1 MIIDDETEMARGFK
15 KTQKTLLMII
25 LFRSSVFIRNCWY
38 VYSFFRACVRVFA
51 FAFVRSCL
59 SLAMW
64 LFVNSFVRSF
74 MRVFVH
80 AFIHWFLRGRARA
93 RECMCVRACVRVC
106 VRSFVRSFVP
116 SAQVIFRHSQVKRYI
131 VRPWCCRWFLPP
143 RIYQTVIATCP
154 CDQIWHQAV
163 FWGNSSQ
170 TAEGPKY

>member
-1 MIIDDETEMARGFK
+1 MARGFK

-25 LFRSSVFIRNCWY
+25 LFRSSVFIRNCWC
-38 VYSFFRACVRVFA
+38 VNSFFRACVRVFV

-93 RECMCVRACVRVC
+93 RECMCVRACVRAF
-106 VRSFVRSFVP
+106 VRSFVRSFSSSNFPPQSSKTV
-116 SAQVIFRHSQVKRYI
+116 H
-131 VRPWCCRWFLPP
+131 RPLMVWSLVL
-143 RIYQTVIATCP
+143 TSKNLS
-154 CDQIWHQAV
+154 
-163 FWGNSSQ
+163 NSDCNLSL
-170 TAEGPKY
+170 